1 MIQFISNFYFYPMT
15 GTIVN
20 VIAIIT
26 GTIVGLF
33 LNKRLPQRFIIIVF
47 QAIGLFTLFLGVSMA
62 LETSHVF
69 LLILSLILGSITGEL
84 IGLEKY
90 MNRFSEYL
98 KRRFKLG
105 GNEKFSEGMITAFLL
120 YCMGSVTIIG
130 AIDEGLRND
139 PNLLLIKSMM
149 DGVSS
154 IALASTMGIG
164 VAFSVIPL
172 FLYQGGITLFAAS
185 IGEYFED
192 VIVSELTAVG
202 GILLIGLGINILEIK
217 KLKILNMIPA
227 LLFVVVLVYL
237 FG

>member
-1 MIQFISNFYFYPMT
+1 MT